1 MPMVSVIV
9 PNYNHAAFL
18 KERIESILA
27 QTYQDFELILLDD
40 YSTDCSRSVLQAYA
54 RHPRVSALVMNDTN
68 TGNTFVQ
75 WDRGIRLARGRY
87 IWMAESDDVADPHFL
102 EATVRALEANREAV
116 MCLTGSILIDEHSRP
131 LARAS
136 RDRWEETGE
145 VKCFDG
151 REYVHHNLLYRNYV
165 YNASMVVF
173 RRDVYAGI
181 DKSFQRLRCAGDWQF
196 WVEMALTGPV
206 LEVRSKLN
214 RFRQHSNKVTVRGRI
229 TGEDASDTIKL
240 LGYLLPRVH
249 ISAYKRWL
257 VLGMCYRRIRKSH
270 AAPVLRSR
278 IFAEA
283 EQTLG
288 ASVLCYGLARANR
301 MLAYAIPFLPTHKRE
316 KLK

>member
-1 MPMVSVIV
+1 MVSVIV

-40 YSTDCSRSVLQAYA
+40 CSTDCSRSVLQAYA

-181 DKSFQRLRCAGDWQF
+181 DK
-196 WVEMALTGPV
+196 
-206 LEVRSKLN
+206 
-214 RFRQHSNKVTVRGRI
+214 
-229 TGEDASDTIKL
+229 
-240 LGYLLPRVH
+240 
-249 ISAYKRWL
+249 
-257 VLGMCYRRIRKSH
+257 
-270 AAPVLRSR
+270 
-278 IFAEA
+278 
-283 EQTLG
+283 
-288 ASVLCYGLARANR
+288 
-301 MLAYAIPFLPTHKRE
+301 
-316 KLK
+316 

>member
-1 MPMVSVIV
+1 M
-9 PNYNHAAFL
+9 
-18 KERIESILA
+18 
-27 QTYQDFELILLDD
+27 
-40 YSTDCSRSVLQAYA
+40 
-54 RHPRVSALVMNDTN
+54 
-68 TGNTFVQ
+68 
-75 WDRGIRLARGRY
+75 
-87 IWMAESDDVADPHFL
+87 
-102 EATVRALEANREAV
+102 
-116 MCLTGSILIDEHSRP
+116 
-131 LARAS
+131 
-136 RDRWEETGE
+136 
-145 VKCFDG
+145 KCFDG